1 MFFLYG
7 LACDLPR
14 LGQPS
19 RGLVWD
25 LPRLGQPSRGLVW
38 DLPRLGQPSRG
49 PVWDLPRP
57 GQPSRERVKDERPF
71 ANVRIRIEK
80 IKRLAMFFAA
90 RRAASLSELSRR
102 AGKRL
107 ADDIFFLPSRMA
119 SSRNIMEKTENKNPI
134 YAPVTLEFVTVA
146 LEYCSFL
153 EKADEGSLFAFVDKA
168 TKLLPLL
175 YLKAALLPPI
185 EPDEEAELET
195 TVTEA
200 MYDDLRGRLSGL
212 LGERDVFLD
221 TFHEDMRYSDTPIA
235 SAISENLA
243 DVFQDIGDFIALF
256 RQGNEPV
263 MREALALCGHN
274 FRHYWGER
282 LLNALRAL
290 HDIRYD
296 EEESLIE
303 NRDEQE

>member
-19 RGLVWD
+19 RETVWD

-153 EKADEGSLFAFVDKA
+153 EKADEGTLFDFVDKA

-175 YLKAALLPPI
+175 YLKAALLPPL

-200 MYDDLRGRLSGL
+200 MYDDLRNRLSGL

-221 TFHEDMRYSDTPIA
+221 AFHEDMRYSDTPIA
-235 SAISENLA
+235 TAISENLA

-256 RQGNEPV
+256 RQGNELV

>member
-1 MFFLYG
+1 
-7 LACDLPR
+7 
-14 LGQPS
+14 
-19 RGLVWD
+19 
-25 LPRLGQPSRGLVW
+25 
-38 DLPRLGQPSRG
+38 
-49 PVWDLPRP
+49 
-57 GQPSRERVKDERPF
+57 
-71 ANVRIRIEK
+71 
-80 IKRLAMFFAA
+80 MFFAA
-90 RRAASLSELSRR
+90 RRAAGPSELSRR

-175 YLKAALLPPI
+175 YLKAALLPPL

-303 NRDEQE
+303 NRDE

>member
-1 MFFLYG
+1 M
-7 LACDLPR
+7 D
-14 LGQPS
+14 
-19 RGLVWD
+19 
-25 LPRLGQPSRGLVW
+25 
-38 DLPRLGQPSRG
+38 
-49 PVWDLPRP
+49 
-57 GQPSRERVKDERPF
+57 
-71 ANVRIRIEK
+71 
-80 IKRLAMFFAA
+80 
-90 RRAASLSELSRR
+90 
-102 AGKRL
+102 
-107 ADDIFFLPSRMA
+107 
-119 SSRNIMEKTENKNPI
+119 KTDKNKNPI

-146 LEYCSFL
+146 LEYCSFI
-153 EKADEGSLFAFVDKA
+153 EKADEGTLFDFVDKATKLLEYCSFIEKADEGTLFDFVDKA

-290 HDIRYD
+290 HAIRYD

>member
-1 MFFLYG
+1 
-7 LACDLPR
+7 
-14 LGQPS
+14 
-19 RGLVWD
+19 
-25 LPRLGQPSRGLVW
+25 
-38 DLPRLGQPSRG
+38 
-49 PVWDLPRP
+49 
-57 GQPSRERVKDERPF
+57 
-71 ANVRIRIEK
+71 
-80 IKRLAMFFAA
+80 
-90 RRAASLSELSRR
+90 
-102 AGKRL
+102 
-107 ADDIFFLPSRMA
+107 
-119 SSRNIMEKTENKNPI
+119 MEKTENKNPI

-235 SAISENLA
+235 SAISGRGTSRSCGRRWCFA
-243 DVFQDIGDFIALF
+243 GIISAITGASGCSTPSA
-256 RQGNEPV
+256 RCTPSV
-263 MREALALCGHN
+263 MMKKKV
-274 FRHYWGER
+274 
-282 LLNALRAL
+282 
-290 HDIRYD
+290 
-296 EEESLIE
+296 
-303 NRDEQE
+303 

>member
-1 MFFLYG
+1 
-7 LACDLPR
+7 
-14 LGQPS
+14 
-19 RGLVWD
+19 
-25 LPRLGQPSRGLVW
+25 
-38 DLPRLGQPSRG
+38 
-49 PVWDLPRP
+49 
-57 GQPSRERVKDERPF
+57 
-71 ANVRIRIEK
+71 
-80 IKRLAMFFAA
+80 MFFAA

-153 EKADEGSLFAFVDKA
+153 EKA
-168 TKLLPLL
+168 
-175 YLKAALLPPI
+175 
-185 EPDEEAELET
+185 PDEEAELET

-290 HDIRYD
+290 HAIRYD

>member
-19 RGLVWD
+19 REPVWD
-25 LPRLGQPSRGLVW
+25 LPRLGQPSRGPVW
-38 DLPRLGQPSRG
+38 DLPHLGQPSRG

-57 GQPSRERVKDERPF
+57 GQPSRERAKDKQPF

-90 RRAASLSELSRR
+90 RRAAGPSELSRR

-175 YLKAALLPPI
+175 YLKAALLPPL

-221 TFHEDMRYSDTPIA
+221 AFHEDMRYSDTPIA
-235 SAISENLA
+235 TAISENLA

-256 RQGNEPV
+256 RQGNELV